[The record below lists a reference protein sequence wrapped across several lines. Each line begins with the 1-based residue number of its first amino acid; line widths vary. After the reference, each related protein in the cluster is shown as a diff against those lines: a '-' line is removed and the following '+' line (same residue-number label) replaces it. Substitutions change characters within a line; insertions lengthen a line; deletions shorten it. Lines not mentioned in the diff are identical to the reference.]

1 MNRIIKISKIL
12 KNPIKLYSQN
22 NSRFF
27 SEIINSSSS
36 HEDFRPKKKV
46 NDSDIE
52 EINKFIKKLI
62 TDNKIMLFM
71 KGTPSMPQCGFSYKV
86 SEILKDIGIYYYI
99 ISLTYYFII
108 SLILY
113 LSTQNYLY
121 ISKYL

>member
-1 MNRIIKISKIL
+1 MNRIINISKIL

-62 TDNKIMLFM
+62 TENKIMLFM

-86 SEILKDIGIYYYI
+86 SEILKDIGIYI
-99 ISLTYYFII
+99 FYYFFNFII
-108 SLILY
+108 ILILY
-113 LSTQNYLY
+113 LYLLKILHLK
-121 ISKYL
+121 ISK